1 MQKNKMDTITYENFI
16 ERVSELFPEY
26 LQTEF
31 YKNTDHQLNYIF
43 FSDFMRYII
52 NVINKSEDI
61 EKNFEVK
68 KSFDLINC
76 MIEKKDK
83 LENLAVVEGIEW
95 LVQEKKSKSVAEKLL
110 STKGK
115 EWMKEVLKTTGIK
128 N

>member
-1 MQKNKMDTITYENFI
+1 MDTITYENFI